1 MDSLLFNK
9 KTLFTPILVNLGA
22 IKVKR
27 QKEGGGGYVNH
38 YHFNTDIQFQTRF
51 AMKHCKYLSLK
62 Y

>member
-22 IKVKR
+22 ISSKEAKR
-27 QKEGGGGYVNH
+27 GGGYVNH